1 MLTNDRLW
9 RRLALWIVILLIVG
23 VTALAVIAN
32 TNAARWRAESNGLWT
47 QAYEQVMTERA
58 GGMKNPP

>member
-9 RRLALWIVILLIVG
+9 RRLVLWIVILLIVG

-32 TNAARWRAESNGLWT
+32 TNATRWRAESNGLWT

-58 GGMKNPP
+58 GE